1 MTPVTI
7 RALASFV
14 GMQLGWFACVLG
26 AARGRPWL
34 GPVVVLVA
42 LSVHVARQPSRG
54 REALVLG
61 GAALLG
67 FVVDTALI
75 HTGVLHMECVVAP
88 PWLVALWP
96 NFAAATA
103 RGGLLDALR
112 ARPFLGAVVGALG
125 GALAYDA
132 GARLGPI
139 ALDAPRLVALGII
152 ALVWSA
158 VLPSLFALRARCGT

>member
-1 MTPVTI
+1 M

-14 GMQLGWFACVLG
+14 GLQLGWFACVLG
-26 AARGRPWL
+26 AAHGRPWL

-42 LSVHVARQPSRG
+42 LSVHVARQHSSG

-61 GAALLG
+61 FAAVLG
-67 FVVDTALI
+67 FVVDTALLR
-75 HTGVLHMECVVAP
+75 TGVLQLEGLVAP

-112 ARPFLGAVVGALG
+112 GRPLVGALVGAVG

-139 ALDAPRLVALGII
+139 ALDAPRIVALAVI
-152 ALVWSA
+152 AVVWSA
-158 VLPSLFALRARCGT
+158 VLPSLFALRSRCGV

>member
-1 MTPVTI
+1 M
-7 RALASFV
+7 RAFASFV
-14 GMQLGWFACVLG
+14 GLQLGWFACVLG
-26 AARGRPWL
+26 AAHGRPWL

-61 GAALLG
+61 VAALVG
-67 FVVDTALI
+67 FVVDTALLR
-75 HTGVLHMECVVAP
+75 TGVLHMAGLVAP
-88 PWLVALWP
+88 AWLVALWP

-112 ARPFLGAVVGALG
+112 ARPRLGAVAGAVG

-139 ALDAPRLVALGII
+139 ALDAPRLTALVVI
-152 ALVWSA
+152 AVVWSA
-158 VLPSLFALRARCGT
+158 VLPSLFALRTRCGA

>member
-1 MTPVTI
+1 M
-7 RALASFV
+7 RAFASFV
-14 GMQLGWFACVLG
+14 GLQLGWFACVLG
-26 AARGRPWL
+26 AAHGHPWL

-42 LSVHVARQPSRG
+42 LSVHVERQPSRW
-54 REALVLG
+54 REALVLV
-61 GAALLG
+61 GAAVLG
-67 FVVDTALI
+67 FVVDTTLLR
-75 HTGVLHMECVVAP
+75 TGVLHIEGLVAP

-112 ARPFLGAVVGALG
+112 RLPLLGAVVGAAG

-132 GARLGPI
+132 GARLGPV
-139 ALDAPRLVALGII
+139 ALDAPRLIALGLI

-158 VLPSLFALRARCGT
+158 VLPSLFALRARCGA